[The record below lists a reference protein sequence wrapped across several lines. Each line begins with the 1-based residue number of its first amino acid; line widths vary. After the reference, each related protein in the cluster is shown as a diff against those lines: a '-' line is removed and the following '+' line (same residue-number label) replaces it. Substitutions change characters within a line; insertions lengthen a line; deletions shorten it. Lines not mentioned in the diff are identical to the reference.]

1 MLDAASVPAWVGFC
15 LCVTATLLTYFLPFC
30 MAVAVFSRSFPLSYS
45 AGLGFAGSLA
55 LVLPAAL
62 CFSGIWVQSN
72 LGDFSQGFMLSCHL
86 ASGARGWSNPSFD
99 WKHLRVC
106 GIWGIVCIQITIPLV
121 ISAVQSEL
129 HQLAVRP
136 RRSNRI
142 WPFGGESGEWAGEGS
157 EAGDGD
163 VERDPAP
170 SLDGDDGSHQVED
183 FATVARHGSVLGP
196 LQNDSHGGLTID
208 IGATARTASHSSN
221 FSVEAAA
228 LNHESGSK
236 VQRCD
241 SNMGCVGDR
250 DLPDDPDASFKSATN
265 RSVTV
270 SRVSSRG
277 GLSSLRAQP
286 EVDLEKLGLDVNNP
300 GWGWKFWPGGDGSPP
315 ERKNFM
321 SLKGFRVGQPFRL
334 LSRILIFHT
343 AI

>member
-86 ASGARGWSNPSFD
+86 ASGARGWSNPSFN
-99 WKHLRVC
+99 WKHLRAC
-106 GIWGIVCIQITIPLV
+106 SIWGIVCIQITIPLV

-208 IGATARTASHSSN
+208 IGAAVVRTASHSSN
-221 FSVEAAA
+221 FSVEAAS
-228 LNHESGSK
+228 NHES
-236 VQRCD
+236 V
-241 SNMGCVGDR
+241 
-250 DLPDDPDASFKSATN
+250 AT
-265 RSVTV
+265 RSVTL
-270 SRVSSRG
+270 SRASSRG
-277 GLSSLRAQP
+277 GLSSFWAEP
-286 EVDLEKLGLDVNNP
+286 EVDLEKLGLDVNSP
-300 GWGWKFWPGGDGSPP
+300 GWGWKFWPGGNGSPP
-315 ERKNFM
+315 ERKNFL
-321 SLKGFRVGQPFRL
+321 SLKVFRVGQPFRP
-334 LSRILIFHT
+334 LSRV
-343 AI
+343 